1 MSRGWFLHQK
11 EFCSGIGQVTEDGKS
26 KELTE
31 AERHQCRAVLG
42 AAQWR
47 VYQTGPHHAA
57 KLSHLQSLLPKA
69 DRQII
74 AEINKFVREL
84 YGQRDI
90 GLNIYDLQAEDPN
103 DLVAVAWSD
112 AALANRVDLS
122 STGGMVIGFVHRKM
136 VDEGQRGH
144 VNVISW
150 GSSKLRRVCRSSLA
164 AETQALA
171 EAEQEL
177 MFVRTQWREILG
189 DEVNLADPAETAKK
203 VRGVLVTDAKALY
216 DSVQQGNLPSFS
228 MKEKYSALELLHL
241 VQNMQR
247 QETVLR
253 WVNSDQQLADGLTKM
268 QAQDRIRQF
277 LSNHQLWNLQYDANF
292 TAAKKIKSSTSKSSS
307 IEPHEREPADPTWLD
322 LVVKQR
328 RVTTGH
334 VNMTASACETPT
346 SY

>member
-1 MSRGWFLHQK
+1 M
-11 EFCSGIGQVTEDGKS
+11 
-26 KELTE
+26 
-31 AERHQCRAVLG
+31 
-42 AAQWR
+42 
-47 VYQTGPHHAA
+47 
-57 KLSHLQSLLPKA
+57 
-69 DRQII
+69 
-74 AEINKFVREL
+74 
-84 YGQRDI
+84 
-90 GLNIYDLQAEDPN
+90 
-103 DLVAVAWSD
+103 
-112 AALANRVDLS
+112 
-122 STGGMVIGFVHRKM
+122 IGFVHRKM

-292 TAAKKIKSSTSKSSS
+292 TAAKKIKSSIPPKVPLLNRMSVSQLT
-307 IEPHEREPADPTWLD
+307 
-322 LVVKQR
+322 QR
-328 RVTTGH
+328 GWI
-334 VNMTASACETPT
+334 
-346 SY
+346 

>member
-1 MSRGWFLHQK
+1 M
-11 EFCSGIGQVTEDGKS
+11 
-26 KELTE
+26 
-31 AERHQCRAVLG
+31 
-42 AAQWR
+42 
-47 VYQTGPHHAA
+47 
-57 KLSHLQSLLPKA
+57 
-69 DRQII
+69 
-74 AEINKFVREL
+74 REL

-90 GLNIYDLQAEDPN
+90 IGFNIYDLKAEDPN

-177 MFVRTQWREILG
+177 MFMRTQWREILG
-189 DEVNLADPAETAKK
+189 DDVNLADRAETAKK

-228 MKEKYSALELLHL
+228 IRRSTQPWSFCIWCRTCSA
-241 VQNMQR
+241 R
-247 QETVLR
+247 R
-253 WVNSDQQLADGLTKM
+253 PCCDGSILISSWLT
-268 QAQDRIRQF
+268 D
-277 LSNHQLWNLQYDANF
+277 
-292 TAAKKIKSSTSKSSS
+292 
-307 IEPHEREPADPTWLD
+307 
-322 LVVKQR
+322 
-328 RVTTGH
+328 
-334 VNMTASACETPT
+334 
-346 SY
+346 